1 MSTLACLGRE
11 VVACDWEVLLLS
23 FTYLG
28 SLHLHHLAAKE
39 QGNGLV
45 APADA
50 ADLLPRMV
58 RDHVEDEG
66 VHAQNPGVPAAWVGV
81 AAADDDQVERGRVG
95 EVVGALGWVEEG
107 ELGIVGDGVK
117 GARVR
122 VPDLVDVRR
131 AVRVEQDGD
140 SESLFVGRGHV
151 E

>member
-1 MSTLACLGRE
+1 M
-11 VVACDWEVLLLS
+11 
-23 FTYLG
+23 
-28 SLHLHHLAAKE
+28 
-39 QGNGLV
+39 

-58 RDHVEDEG
+58 GDHVEDEG
-66 VHAQNPGVPAAWVGV
+66 VHTQYPGVPAAWVGV

-95 EVVGALGWVEEG
+95 EVLSALGWVEKG
-107 ELGIVGDGVK
+107 ELGVVGDGVQ

-131 AVRVEQDGD
+131 AVRVEEDGD
-140 SESLFVGRGHV
+140 PERLFVGRGHV